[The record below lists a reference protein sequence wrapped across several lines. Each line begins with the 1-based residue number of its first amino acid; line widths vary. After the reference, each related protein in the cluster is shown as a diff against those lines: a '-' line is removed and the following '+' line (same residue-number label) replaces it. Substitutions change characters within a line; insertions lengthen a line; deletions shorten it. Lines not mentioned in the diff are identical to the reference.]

1 MNFQNLERT
10 DKKNPRKGVLRR
22 ALRAPQGMSVVVAD
36 SAQIEARVTA
46 WLAGQ
51 TDLVAAFAENR
62 DIYSEFASRCYGRH
76 IDRKANPDDFIPGFV
91 GKTAILGLGFGM
103 GWLKFAGTLMKGA
116 LGGPP
121 VIFNEKVAEELGV
134 DYRAFMEDDVKMDR
148 VRELPSRLEDWAK
161 AVHCAV
167 AESFVKTYRSTNR
180 MVVAYWKKME
190 GVIECMAAG
199 NSSPTLDT
207 VRHGIR
213 LPSGMVMQYP
223 GLQRSE
229 SGDGWSYLGE
239 HKCRKKIYGGSLTE
253 NVVQALARQIIADQ
267 MQAFRE
273 SSGHY
278 PVTMTHDELV
288 YVVDENQDEDV
299 LAALLTCMKTAPAWA
314 PGLPLNAEGGT
325 GPTYGDAK

>member
-1 MNFQNLERT
+1 
-10 DKKNPRKGVLRR
+10 
-22 ALRAPQGMSVVVAD
+22 
-36 SAQIEARVTA
+36 
-46 WLAGQ
+46 
-51 TDLVAAFAENR
+51 
-62 DIYSEFASRCYGRH
+62 
-76 IDRKANPDDFIPGFV
+76 
-91 GKTAILGLGFGM
+91 
-103 GWLKFAGTLMKGA
+103 
-116 LGGPP
+116 
-121 VIFNEKVAEELGV
+121 
-134 DYRAFMEDDVKMDR
+134 MDR